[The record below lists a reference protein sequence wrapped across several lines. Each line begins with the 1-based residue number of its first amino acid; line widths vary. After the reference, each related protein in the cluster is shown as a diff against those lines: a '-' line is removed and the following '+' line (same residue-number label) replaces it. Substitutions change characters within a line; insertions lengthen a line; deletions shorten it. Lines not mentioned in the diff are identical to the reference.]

1 MKTKRIRNILFGCAA
16 LSLHICLCCKAIES
30 YREYQKTLESLN
42 TPLEMAETFMAPEYD
57 ARWEDIDKVARGRTD
72 PRFSAEYEILTWIIP
87 NVDYAEYR
95 KYDNWQFIDCERDF
109 AGHTYEKGTD
119 FLMYSYMVKK
129 EVVSNAVRTT
139 EISISL
145 NGSTNVRGVVSDQSR
160 DTGDIE
166 SYGFNLTEE
175 NGAYV
180 VNGGCS
186 EEDIEKHTG
195 MTLEEVV
202 EIAEK
207 NRQGFEDI
215 MYEMKEHEIKRNKE
229 VYVVRLV
236 LLHLL
241 LVLFLIYLNRDF
253 VKSKFW
259 KASGKVGKYFKK
271 KC

>member
-1 MKTKRIRNILFGCAA
+1 MSANKRISNMLFECVAIVLYIILCGKV
-16 LSLHICLCCKAIES
+16 IGS
-30 YREYQKTLESLN
+30 YWEYQKTLESLN

-57 ARWEDIDKVARGRTD
+57 ARWEDIDKVARGRID

-87 NVDYAEYR
+87 NVDYTEYR

-145 NGSTNVRGVVSDQSR
+145 NGSTNVRVVVSNQSR

-175 NGAYV
+175 NGEYI
-180 VNGGCS
+180 VNDGDTG
-186 EEDIEKHTG
+186 EDIEKHTG
-195 MTLEEVV
+195 MTMEKIV

-215 MYEMKEHEIKRNKE
+215 MYEMKEHEIRRNKK
-229 VYVVRLV
+229 YCIWKIIV
-236 LLHLL
+236 LHIL
-241 LVLFLIYLNRDF
+241 LFLFFIYLNRDF
-253 VKSKFW
+253 VKSKI
-259 KASGKVGKYFKK
+259 KK
-271 KC
+271 IQKGEE